1 MAYNFQEFLNK
12 KPEQPIS
19 NETGELGSVEESPY
33 NRFDTPIPGESL
45 ADTPG
50 NSPWERPPRI
60 STVDEAAEY
69 VWRQFFDSNKL
80 KRIHALLDMEVPIEA
95 LTRVIVFTG
104 FIEGMWSVDV
114 AHLVAPIVAQQLLVL
129 AKKLKIKKIRIG
141 LKDEKDLEF
150 SSKAVKIKSSMDR
163 AKKVGEK
170 VGEQIQKTDV
180 GGLMSPNK
188 RDKEVI

>member
-1 MAYNFQEFLNK
+1 
-12 KPEQPIS
+12 
-19 NETGELGSVEESPY
+19 
-33 NRFDTPIPGESL
+33 
-45 ADTPG
+45 
-50 NSPWERPPRI
+50 
-60 STVDEAAEY
+60 
-69 VWRQFFDSNKL
+69 
-80 KRIHALLDMEVPIEA
+80 MEVPIEA

-188 RDKEVI
+188 RDKEVM